1 MQRVL
6 RYVDLPILIVFGFI
20 IVLWLIAT
28 AIDDRFFSTDYL
40 LQQLQVASF
49 LGIIASG
56 AMLVILLGHIDLS
69 VPWVVTVGGMMATA
83 AAGWWGE
90 AGAAV
95 ALPFAMLCGLIF
107 GVVNGLGVAYLRIPS
122 MIFTLGVN
130 AVAQGLMV
138 LHTGGFAPQDH
149 ATDLMHWLAVKRTIL
164 GIPNVLFVW
173 LLIGV
178 IIVFIL
184 RRTPFG
190 RYIYAFGNRE
200 SATYLSGVSTRG
212 VLIACFALCSTL
224 AALAGVLLAGYSTKA
239 YQAMGDAYLLPAI
252 AAVVL
257 GGTNILGGSGR
268 YLGTVGGVILITLL
282 QSILSVM
289 QMEEAYRQVIY
300 GVVIIGM
307 LLVYGRGAKVQS

>member
-1 MQRVL
+1 MQKVL
-6 RYVDLPILIVFGFI
+6 KYVDLPILIVFGFI
-20 IVLWLIAT
+20 FLLWLVAV
-28 AIDDRFFSTDYL
+28 ALDSSFLSADYL

-90 AGAAV
+90 AGAVV

-107 GVVNGLGVAYLRIPS
+107 GIVNGLGVAYLRIPS

-149 ATDLMHWLAVKRTIL
+149 ATDLMHWLAVKRSFL

-178 IIVFIL
+178 ILVFIL

-190 RYIYAFGNRE
+190 R
-200 SATYLSGVSTRG
+200 
-212 VLIACFALCSTL
+212 
-224 AALAGVLLAGYSTKA
+224 
-239 YQAMGDAYLLPAI
+239 
-252 AAVVL
+252 
-257 GGTNILGGSGR
+257 
-268 YLGTVGGVILITLL
+268 
-282 QSILSVM
+282 
-289 QMEEAYRQVIY
+289 
-300 GVVIIGM
+300 
-307 LLVYGRGAKVQS
+307 